1 MISPSGTNY
10 SETSNLED
18 LKTKPGKVG
27 GPAHTN
33 DEVRIL
39 SCLIR
44 RQYSIFMKKYSSPRV
59 YLDILNWNLAF
70 KDFSTIYTMMSLE
83 FN

>member
-44 RQYSIFMKKYSSPRV
+44 RQYSIFMKK
-59 YLDILNWNLAF
+59 ILF
-70 KDFSTIYTMMSLE
+70 TQSLSRYIKLE
-83 FN
+83 SCLQGFFYNIHDDVIGI